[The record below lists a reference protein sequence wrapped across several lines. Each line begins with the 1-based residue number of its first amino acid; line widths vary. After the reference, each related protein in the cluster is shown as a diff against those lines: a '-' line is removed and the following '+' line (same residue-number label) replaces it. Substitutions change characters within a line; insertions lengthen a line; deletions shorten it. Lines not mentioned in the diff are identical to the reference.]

1 MIEYGRIIGLR
12 AVTGRKKEELTMKK
26 KALAAAILAAVFV
39 LFIILVKTVD
49 VAAIGPNETR
59 VGFAGINGAISGAF
73 GYNGFFYKLTQ
84 ILGYLSIVI
93 ALVFAEEGI
102 EQLVRRKSFKAVDGE
117 LVVTGCLYVLTAIV
131 YLFFEV
137 VKVNCR
143 PVIMPGDTAPE
154 ASFPSSHT
162 VLACVILVGAAI
174 FCVRYLA
181 NKKLAR
187 ILAIAFAATAGVTVL
202 GRILAGVH
210 WFTDIIGGLLISAA
224 LIAAYAAA
232 LDFVDSKKK

>member
-1 MIEYGRIIGLR
+1 
-12 AVTGRKKEELTMKK
+12 MKK
-26 KALAAAILAAVFV
+26 KMMAAAILAAFFV

-49 VAAIGPNETR
+49 VAAIGPNDTK
-59 VGFAGINGAISGAF
+59 VGFSGINAAVSGAF

-102 EQLVRRKSFKAVDGE
+102 EQLIRRRSFKAIDGE
-117 LVVTGCLYVLTAIV
+117 IIVTGALYVLTAIV
-131 YLFFEV
+131 YLFFEI
-137 VKVNCR
+137 VKVNYR
-143 PVIMPGDTAPE
+143 PVIMPGDAAPE

-162 VLACVILVGAAI
+162 VLACVILIGAVI
-174 FCVRYLA
+174 FCRRYLA
-181 NKKLAR
+181 NKKLAK
-187 ILAIAFAATAGVTVL
+187 IFTVAFSVTAGVTVL

-210 WFTDIIGGLLISAA
+210 WFTDVIGGLIISAA
-224 LIAAYAAA
+224 LIVAYAAA

>member
-1 MIEYGRIIGLR
+1 
-12 AVTGRKKEELTMKK
+12 MKK
-26 KALAAAILAAVFV
+26 KFIAAAVLAAVFV
-39 LFIILVKTVD
+39 LFIILVKTVG
-49 VAAIGPNETR
+49 VAVIGPNGTE
-59 VGFAGINGAISGAF
+59 VGFAGLNGAISGAF

-102 EQLVRRKSFKAVDGE
+102 EQLIKRKSLKAIDGE
-117 LVVTGCLYVLTAIV
+117 IIVTGVLYVLTAIV
-131 YLFFEV
+131 YLFFEI
-137 VKVNCR
+137 VKVNYR

-162 VLACVILVGAAI
+162 VLACVILVGAAV
-174 FCVRYLA
+174 FCVRYLE
-181 NKKLAR
+181 NKKLAK
-187 ILAIAFAATAGVTVL
+187 IFAIAFCVTAGVTVF

-210 WFTDIIGGLLISAA
+210 WFTDIIGGLIVSAA
-224 LIAAYAAA
+224 LIVAYSAA

>member
-1 MIEYGRIIGLR
+1 MVEYGQIIGPRSR
-12 AVTGRKKEELTMKK
+12 AAAKKEDKTVKK
-26 KALAAAILAAVFV
+26 KFIAAAVLAAVFV
-39 LFIILVKTVD
+39 LFIILVKTVG
-49 VAAIGPNETR
+49 VAVIGPNGTE
-59 VGFAGINGAISGAF
+59 VGFAGLNGAISGAF

-102 EQLVRRKSFKAVDGE
+102 EQLIKRKSLKAIDGE
-117 LVVTGCLYVLTAIV
+117 IIVTGVLYVLTAIV
-131 YLFFEV
+131 YLFFEI
-137 VKVNCR
+137 VKVNYR

-162 VLACVILVGAAI
+162 VLACVILVGAAV
-174 FCVRYLA
+174 FCVRYLE
-181 NKKLAR
+181 NKKLAK
-187 ILAIAFAATAGVTVL
+187 IFAIAFCVTAGVTVF

-210 WFTDIIGGLLISAA
+210 WFTDIIGGLIVSAA
-224 LIAAYAAA
+224 LIVAYSAA

>member
-1 MIEYGRIIGLR
+1 
-12 AVTGRKKEELTMKK
+12 MKK
-26 KALAAAILAAVFV
+26 KTIFAAALAALFV

-49 VAAIGPNETR
+49 VAAIGPNGTE
-59 VGFAGINGAISGAF
+59 VGFSWLNGAISGAF

-93 ALVFAEEGI
+93 GLVFAEEGI
-102 EQLVRRKSFKAVDGE
+102 EQLIRRKSLKAVDRE
-117 LVVTGCLYVLTAIV
+117 IIVTGILYVLTAIV
-131 YLFFEV
+131 YLFFEI
-137 VKVNCR
+137 VKVNYR

-174 FCVRYLA
+174 FVLRYLV

-187 ILAIAFAATAGVTVL
+187 ILAAAFVSTAAITVI
-202 GRILAGVH
+202 GRVLAGVH
-210 WFTDIIGGLLISAA
+210 WFTDIIGGLIVSAA
-224 LIAAYAAA
+224 LIVGYAAA
-232 LDFVDSKKK
+232 LDRVDSKKK

>member
-1 MIEYGRIIGLR
+1 
-12 AVTGRKKEELTMKK
+12 MKK

>member
-1 MIEYGRIIGLR
+1 
-12 AVTGRKKEELTMKK
+12 MKK
-26 KALAAAILAAVFV
+26 KFAAAAILAAVFV
-39 LFIILVKTVD
+39 LFIILIRTVD
-49 VAAIGPNETR
+49 VAAIGPNGTE
-59 VGFAGINGAISGAF
+59 VGFAGINGAVSGAF

-102 EQLVRRKSFKAVDGE
+102 EQLIRRKSFKAIDGE
-117 LVVTGCLYVLTAIV
+117 IIVTGALYVLTATV
-131 YLFFEV
+131 YLFFEI
-137 VKVNCR
+137 VKVNYR

-174 FCVRYLA
+174 FCMRYLA

-187 ILAIAFAATAGVTVL
+187 ILAIAFSVTAGVTVL

-210 WFTDIIGGLLISAA
+210 WFTDIVGGLIVSAA
-224 LIAAYAAA
+224 LIAAYSAA